1 MDTLEGFL
9 RSNDA
14 TLIIPL
20 LLELKL
26 PSSNAQIYLP
36 DDVAIE
42 FLANHLRLSVQTV
55 LKSAKIIQLLRYG
68 IIPSGQPRKF
78 QKGRDNEGR
87 ETIDALSVLA
97 SMKIGSVT
105 YKVIDGVLGKGNDI
119 QELVIVQTWIE
130 LPNDVFRNLIRT
142 NHITGKELLTLCSS
156 NKALSAKCD
165 NNNGTLFRQLLD
177 DQFGITL
184 PADVNAR
191 KKYMTIYHDYDT
203 LKKLLEKIMS
213 WTRMLEGS
221 NESLYFPDDVYDL
234 LYNTSLFEVNLIGT
248 EGGEKLRELDSL
260 RTNVEI
266 ARRFFG
272 HLHIHRLLGQ
282 KRDVSFYAK
291 EENTSELELVED
303 EAQFYE
309 MSSEEF
315 LKILK
320 EWPVNLVRYLRS
332 SFEETTDDE
341 IIERIE
347 SGIKGFHDDFT
358 IILEDNDVE
367 ELREDGIT
375 LSEEG
380 IETVK
385 LTNDEINLVLKI
397 HHAVLKGTIDAS
409 YVIHIDR
416 DNILKIVSH
425 LD

>member
-1 MDTLEGFL
+1 
-9 RSNDA
+9 
-14 TLIIPL
+14 
-20 LLELKL
+20 
-26 PSSNAQIYLP
+26 
-36 DDVAIE
+36 
-42 FLANHLRLSVQTV
+42 
-55 LKSAKIIQLLRYG
+55 
-68 IIPSGQPRKF
+68 
-78 QKGRDNEGR
+78 
-87 ETIDALSVLA
+87 
-97 SMKIGSVT
+97 
-105 YKVIDGVLGKGNDI
+105 
-119 QELVIVQTWIE
+119 
-130 LPNDVFRNLIRT
+130 
-142 NHITGKELLTLCSS
+142 
-156 NKALSAKCD
+156 
-165 NNNGTLFRQLLD
+165 
-177 DQFGITL
+177 
-184 PADVNAR
+184 
-191 KKYMTIYHDYDT
+191 MTIYHDYDT

-272 HLHIHRLLGQ
+272 HLHTHRLLGQ

-367 ELREDGIT
+367 EL
-375 LSEEG
+375 SEEG